1 MITDMMLR
9 ERIAYFVQVAYRP
22 IVERWVTVTERNS
35 ALLAGLAPDERLA
48 VIRDT
53 VAGWCKSMEQD
64 VYLHY
69 YLRHL
74 GAEPVVSQPDTEMY
88 HLLIAATNRWLLE
101 QRRRNNG

>member
-1 MITDMMLR
+1 MLR
-9 ERIAYFVQVAYRP
+9 AQIAYFVRVAYRP
-22 IVERWVTVTERNS
+22 IAERWVTATERDS

-69 YLRHL
+69 YLRYL
-74 GAEPVVSQPDTEMY
+74 GAEPVVSQPDTEIY
-88 HLLIAATNRWLLE
+88 HLLIAATRRWLVDQ
-101 QRRRNNG
+101 QRSKRD